1 VRAIKRSRRASAFL
15 GSILRDAAAPR
26 GVLAGSNPRSP
37 VEICQAP
44 CLRYESVLPHSASLP
59 LQNPKRY
66 LAGFIARLGILKIE
80 SKNRKSLAQ
89 RRGFLFERKD
99 IAVPCATIVM
109 TAFVSTNDSLVRMNA
124 SLVRMS
130 ASFMRMNASL
140 VSTSDLTW
148 PESHSPFMHTNASLM
163 STNDGFV
170 LTKQTDRA
178 ANRYLLSTLSTA
190 DKSLKTSHSKKSM
203 KNFSTISV
211 SRALGQQTEPLIVP
225 RAPTSR
231 LRASGCRETY
241 RPPAINRR
249 PRVTTDLF
257 WNEIERQIPLSNQ
270 IDACRN
276 GGATVVQKQG
286 EGQQNLIRKGQTA
299 PPGKS
304 KFPARSA
311 SSSEPPLPEL

>member
-1 VRAIKRSRRASAFL
+1 
-15 GSILRDAAAPR
+15 
-26 GVLAGSNPRSP
+26 
-37 VEICQAP
+37 
-44 CLRYESVLPHSASLP
+44 
-59 LQNPKRY
+59 

-178 ANRYLLSTLSTA
+178 ANRYLLSALSTA

-203 KNFSTISV
+203 KNFSTISAQNV
-211 SRALGQQTEPLIVP
+211 T
-225 RAPTSR
+225 RAPTWAANGIPTVVPGPKKSPK
-231 LRASGCRETY
+231 A
-241 RPPAINRR
+241 PPATCSWFGLLIGSVDEQAAFVQMS
-249 PRVTTDLF
+249 VTL
-257 WNEIERQIPLSNQ
+257 P
-270 IDACRN
+270 AC
-276 GGATVVQKQG
+276 A
-286 EGQQNLIRKGQTA
+286 
-299 PPGKS
+299 
-304 KFPARSA
+304 SA
-311 SSSEPPLPEL
+311 AGTGSVAMLVT